1 MDYINYVKQSPMMGQ
16 IGFGGGATSLGRY
29 AGGSVQGPHDG
40 NRAIAGGGY
49 TAGYVSTIG
58 YKTISTLGNFSY
70 FGELGDAKYG
80 LNAASGGDVDGDA
93 TRALFMGGGDTKTD
107 NINYVTVA
115 TTGNSSYFGDLLE
128 AIYQA
133 NGTCSNGPRI
143 LYCGGYGESGQT
155 QTINYVA
162 TLTTGNAQD
171 FGDMYSNRY
180 AGSGTSD
187 GSRGIIFGG
196 YSPSNKIDY
205 ITIDTL
211 GNSANFGT
219 LSSNASTQSGSF
231 SNNTLGFVGG
241 LGELGIDKITIATLG
256 NGTDVGDLTANRW
269 GNPGCSN
276 GESGDRGMWIGGYDD
291 GVNSNVVDYIT
302 MSSAGNATDF
312 GDLNYSARGL
322 GACSG
327 D

>member
-1 MDYINYVKQSPMMGQ
+1 QSPMMGI
-16 IGFGGGATSLGRY
+16 IGYGGGATSLGRF
-29 AGGSVQGPHDG
+29 AGGVVRGPHDG
-40 NRAIAGGGY
+40 NRAVAGGGY
-49 TAGYVSTIG
+49 TNNFNAEIG
-58 YKTISTLGNFSY
+58 YRTISTLGNFSY
-70 FGELGDAKYG
+70 FGQLGDAKYG
-80 LNAASGGDVDGDA
+80 LNAASGGDIDA
-93 TRALFMGGGDTKTD
+93 SAIRALFMGGGDTRTD
-107 NINYVTVA
+107 NINYLTIA

-128 AIYQA
+128 AMYQA

-143 LYCGGYGESGQT
+143 LYCGGYAAT
-155 QTINYVA
+155 TTTDRINYVA

-171 FGDMYSNRY
+171 FGDMHYTRY

-196 YSPSNKIDY
+196 YSPTNGIAY

-211 GNSANFGT
+211 GNSSNFGN

-241 LGELGIDKITIATLG
+241 LGEVGIDKITIQTLG
-256 NGTDVGDLTANRW
+256 NGTDVGDLTQSRW

-276 GESGDRGMWIGGYDD
+276 GESGDRGMWIGGYNA
-291 GVNSNVVDYIT
+291 GNSNTVDYIT
-302 MSSAGNATDF
+302 MTSAGNASDF
-312 GDLNYSARGL
+312 GDLNFSARGL
-322 GACSG
+322 AACSG